1 LPEKDVIS
9 PDEVLGALKRYFEES
24 GDTEQ
29 AIALRIGINHH
40 TLHRWLSDEQNP
52 KKRKA
57 SANRILSQA
66 HGILVSILR
75 WHSSDTPQQAR

>member
-1 LPEKDVIS
+1 MPEKDVIS

-52 KKRKA
+52 KKGKLALTAFFLGRA
-57 SANRILSQA
+57 GYL
-66 HGILVSILR
+66 
-75 WHSSDTPQQAR
+75 